1 VNIYRM
7 IRATV
12 DAAQMQAFV
21 GDQTGAGDHRHA
33 LLLLAILT
41 GYPDQAAE
49 ILRRLIEREHN
60 ETWWEFIDS
69 VQMAGDGWTELRLK
83 LHSLRAFIGD
93 AEGCDIF
100 RQYSP
105 RVARYSFQSG
115 RVLLAQQLPHADD

>member
-1 VNIYRM
+1 M

-12 DAAQMQAFV
+12 DGSQMQAFV
-21 GDQTGAGDHRHA
+21 GDEKGAGDHRNA

-49 ILRRLIEREHN
+49 ILRRLIECEHN

-69 VQMAGDGWTELRLK
+69 VQMEGAGWAELRLK
-83 LHSLRAFIGD
+83 LQGMRTFIGD
-93 AEGCDIF
+93 AEGCEVF
-100 RQYSP
+100 RHYSP

-115 RVLLAQQLPHADD
+115 RVLLAQQLPNSDD